1 MSYSYYEVYTNA
13 QRAFSGLG
21 FPYGA
26 DEDAAYIVAWLE
38 AFDLNGVNLFSSL
51 YSKLDS
57 SFNGSFE
64 NTIGN
69 KLDLQKR
76 SCLMVGPGLIDY
88 LTFQANKNN
97 EIKIEIL
104 NCADPLFLIP
114 LLYRSIK
121 KNIFSNIIDNK
132 NTLAV
137 INKENI
143 FIHSELKKNKLLNL
157 NIILS
162 KKIFKTLD
170 TDNDFTNYSALR
182 KNLSNG
188 LNPNSTDWK
197 TISKLAFRTYV
208 PESEE
213 SRKKG
218 AGGGDAND

>member
-51 YSKLDS
+51 YSKLDN
-57 SFNGSFE
+57 SFNASFE

-69 KLDLQKR
+69 TLDLEMR

-97 EIKIEIL
+97 EIKIEII

-121 KNIFSNIIDNK
+121 KNIFSNIVDERNI
-132 NTLAV
+132 LAV

-143 FIHSELKKNKLLNL
+143 FIHPELKKNKISNL

-170 TDNDFTNYSALR
+170 TNNDFTNYSTLR

-188 LNPNSTDWK
+188 LNPNSTDWN
-197 TISKLAFRTYV
+197 TISELAFRTYV

-213 SRKKG
+213 SREKG

>member
-57 SFNGSFE
+57 SFNGSFK

-97 EIKIEIL
+97 EIKIEII

-121 KNIFSNIIDNK
+121 KNIFSNIADERNI
-132 NTLAV
+132 LAV

-143 FIHSELKKNKLLNL
+143 FIHPELKNNKLSNL

-162 KKIFKTLD
+162 KKIFRTLD
-170 TDNDFTNYSALR
+170 ADNNFINYSTLR

-188 LNPNSTDWK
+188 LNPNSTDWNI
-197 TISKLAFRTYV
+197 ISELAFRTYV

-213 SRKKG
+213 SREKG

>member
-38 AFDLNGVNLFSSL
+38 AFDLNGVNLFSSF

-57 SFNGSFE
+57 SFNGSFK

-97 EIKIEIL
+97 EIKIEII
-104 NCADPLFLIP
+104 NCAC
-114 LLYRSIK
+114 LLYTSPSPR
-121 KNIFSNIIDNK
+121 D
-132 NTLAV
+132 V
-137 INKENI
+137 
-143 FIHSELKKNKLLNL
+143 
-157 NIILS
+157 
-162 KKIFKTLD
+162 
-170 TDNDFTNYSALR
+170 
-182 KNLSNG
+182 
-188 LNPNSTDWK
+188 
-197 TISKLAFRTYV
+197 
-208 PESEE
+208 EE
-213 SRKKG
+213 SRMPSS
-218 AGGGDAND
+218 A